1 MTFDL
6 FGDAAALVCDSVQ
19 TAPSSKPTP
28 DRIAYELTP
37 SGLNRWTYKG
47 EIVMYDTHKLAVP
60 GRGRWSSLEG
70 IGKPVIRG
78 ESHVD
83 VCRGID
89 ARQGASA

>member
-6 FGDAAALVCDSVQ
+6 FGEELASAPAQRAPDPERAAYV
-19 TAPSSKPTP
+19 
-28 DRIAYELTP
+28 LTP
-37 SGLNRWTYKG
+37 AGVNRWTYKG
-47 EIVMYDTHKLAVP
+47 EIVIYDTHKLAVP

-78 ESHVD
+78 ESHVE

-89 ARQGASA
+89 ARLGEGVACAT

>member
-6 FGDAAALVCDSVQ
+6 FGEDL
-19 TAPSSKPTP
+19 APVPTP
-28 DRIAYELTP
+28 TQRTPDTERAAYVLTP
-37 SGLNRWTYKG
+37 DGVNRWTYKG
-47 EIVMYDTHKLAVP
+47 EIVMYDSHKLAVP
-60 GRGRWSSLEG
+60 GRGRWSTIEG

-89 ARQGASA
+89 ARQGAPA

>member
-6 FGDAAALVCDSVQ
+6 FADDPAI
-19 TAPSSKPTP
+19 APPAPAPAPRAPDPERLKYLMTP
-28 DRIAYELTP
+28 A
-37 SGLNRWTYKG
+37 GLNRWTYKG
-47 EIVMYDTHKLAVP
+47 EIVLYDDRKLAVA

-89 ARQGASA
+89 ARQGAPS

>member
-1 MTFDL
+1 MTGTTFDL
-6 FGDAAALVCDSVQ
+6 FGEDLAPVPAPAPRARAAYVM
-19 TAPSSKPTP
+19 TP
-28 DRIAYELTP
+28 A
-37 SGLNRWTYKG
+37 GVNRWEYKG
-47 EIVMYDTHKLAVP
+47 EIVMYDSHKLAVP

-89 ARQGASA
+89 ARLEGATA